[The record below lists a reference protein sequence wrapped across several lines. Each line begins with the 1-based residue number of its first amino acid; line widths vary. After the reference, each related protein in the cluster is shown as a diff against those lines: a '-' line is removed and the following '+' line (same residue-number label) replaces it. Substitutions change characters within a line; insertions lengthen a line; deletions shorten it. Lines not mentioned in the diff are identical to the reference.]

1 MSILSRFSSQMRGIL
16 KLSDYIDV
24 EAAEKNIR
32 NNVQFRGPNAWI
44 LAVAIIIASVGLN
57 VNSIPVV
64 IGAMLISPLMGPIF
78 GMGLGLGINDI
89 ELMKSS
95 GKNLLVMVF
104 ISLAVSFLYFLIT
117 PLSLSNPT
125 ELLART
131 SPTFYDVLIAS
142 FGGFAG
148 ILELCRKEKGTVIS
162 GVAIATALMPP
173 LCTAGYGLAS
183 GNMTHFIGALYLF
196 VINGTFI
203 MLATYVGVKYLRF
216 QQTEFKDVARGKRT
230 RRITS
235 ALIVLLVIPS
245 IWSAV
250 ILIRQNNFEADATA
264 FVEHRKTYGNSIL
277 YDYNISFKD
286 KAHLELFFTGDPLDE
301 ISKTEV
307 MEAAEVYGLEQGQI
321 SIKDYTRSSAPL
333 DSELFQEI
341 YRRNEEQIASKDH
354 EIRTLAEEL
363 KLFKDSSIPYSQIAQ
378 EIFSIYPSVSEI
390 SLSHGKTV
398 NRDLTESD
406 VLMVNLHCNQP
417 LSEELTGQMKG
428 WLKTRLKIDRVIL
441 TVEC

>member
-216 QQTEFKDVARGKRT
+216 QQMEFKDVARGR
-230 RRITS
+230 S
-235 ALIVLLVIPS
+235 
-245 IWSAV
+245 
-250 ILIRQNNFEADATA
+250 E
-264 FVEHRKTYGNSIL
+264 EHT
-277 YDYNISFKD
+277 
-286 KAHLELFFTGDPLDE
+286 
-301 ISKTEV
+301 
-307 MEAAEVYGLEQGQI
+307 
-321 SIKDYTRSSAPL
+321 
-333 DSELFQEI
+333 SELQS
-341 YRRNEEQIASKDH
+341 R
-354 EIRTLAEEL
+354 
-363 KLFKDSSIPYSQIAQ
+363 
-378 EIFSIYPSVSEI
+378 
-390 SLSHGKTV
+390 
-398 NRDLTESD
+398 
-406 VLMVNLHCNQP
+406 
-417 LSEELTGQMKG
+417 
-428 WLKTRLKIDRVIL
+428 
-441 TVEC
+441 